1 MICNNSLSPKRTA
14 YINFPQINT
23 IQSYIWFMLKLLS
36 ILWNSFR
43 MAMQELRV
51 NKLRTFLS
59 LFGITIGIF
68 CIIGVLATVDSLERK
83 VQNDIKSFGNN
94 TIYID
99 KWQYGGGNDY
109 PWWKYLKRPAMR
121 YEEMKFIKTKSQLAA
136 NAAMMV
142 QTSSSFSYEDNILSN
157 VSIYGISEEFNNIQ
171 TIDINNGR
179 YLNETEFT
187 RGTPTGV
194 VGYKVAE
201 ELFGNVEKSVG
212 NKISYGG
219 KRVIIVGVIK
229 KQGQSFIGG
238 FDFDQC
244 IIVPYRY
251 FASVYQPDNNQPK
264 ILVQAKETVPTSAL
278 QDELVGIMRQ
288 SRRLSPTTE
297 DNFTCNDVALFSEQ
311 VKSFFGQVSAGGWAI
326 AGLSLIVGAFG
337 VANIMFV
344 TVRERTSQ
352 IGLKKALGAKRRTI
366 LTEFLLESAFLC
378 IIGGLIGLGLVG
390 ILSIVLSSVLP
401 FPIFIAP
408 NIIILALSICI
419 ILGIISGI
427 IPASIAAKMDPV
439 VAIRTK

>member
-1 MICNNSLSPKRTA
+1 
-14 YINFPQINT
+14 
-23 IQSYIWFMLKLLS
+23 MLKLLS

-109 PWWKYLKRPAMR
+109 PWWKYMKRPPMR
-121 YEEMKFIKTKSQLAA
+121 YEEMRFIKTKSQLAA

-142 QTSSSFSYEDNILSN
+142 QTSASFSYEDNILTN

-171 TIDINNGR
+171 TIDIENGR

-187 RGTPTGV
+187 RGASTGV

-201 ELFGNVEKSVG
+201 QLFGNIEKSVG
-212 NKISYGG
+212 KEISYGG

-229 KQGQSFIGG
+229 KQGQSFVGG

-251 FASVYQPDNNQPK
+251 FASVYEPDNNQPK
-264 ILVQAKETVPTSAL
+264 IMVQAKETVPTSAL

-288 SRRLSPTTE
+288 SRRLSPTE
-297 DNFTCNDVALFSEQ
+297 DDNFSCNDVALFSEQ
-311 VKSFFGQVSAGGWAI
+311 VKGFFGQVSAGGWAI

-352 IGLKKALGAKRRTI
+352 IGLKKALGAKRSTI

-390 ILSIVLSSVLP
+390 LLSIVLSSVLP

>member
-1 MICNNSLSPKRTA
+1 
-14 YINFPQINT
+14 
-23 IQSYIWFMLKLLS
+23 MLKLLS

-43 MAMQELRV
+43 MALQELRV

-94 TIYID
+94 TIYVD
-99 KWQYGGGNDY
+99 KWNYGGGNDY
-109 PWWKYLKRPAMR
+109 PWWKYMKRPPMR
-121 YEEMKFIKTKSQLAA
+121 IEEMKFIKTKSQLAS
-136 NAAMMV
+136 NSAMFV
-142 QTSSSFSYEDNILSN
+142 SSGITLNYKDNILSN
-157 VSIYGISEEFNNIQ
+157 VNMYGVSEEFNIIQ
-171 TIDINNGR
+171 TIDIDYGR
-179 YLNETEFT
+179 YINESEFT
-187 RGTPTGV
+187 RGTTTGII
-194 VGYKVAE
+194 GNKVAE
-201 ELFGNVEKSVG
+201 ELFTDPQKAVG
-212 NKISYGG
+212 QEVTYNGR
-219 KRVIIVGVIK
+219 RVIIVGVIK
-229 KQGQSFIGG
+229 KQGQSFVGG
-238 FDFDQC
+238 FDYDQSL
-244 IIVPYRY
+244 IVPYRY
-251 FASVYQPDNNQPK
+251 FASVYNPDNSNPF
-264 ILVQAKETVPTSAL
+264 IMVQGKPTIASKAL
-278 QDELVGIMRQ
+278 QDELTGIMRQ
-288 SRRLSPTTE
+288 SRRLSPVEE
-297 DNFTCNDVALFSEQ
+297 DNFSCNDVALFSEQ
-311 VKSFFGQVSAGGWAI
+311 VKGFFGQVSAGGWAI

-366 LTEFLLESAFLC
+366 LTEFLIESAFLC
-378 IIGGLIGLGLVG
+378 IIGGLVGLGLVG
-390 ILSIVLSSVLP
+390 ILSLVLSSVLP

>member
-1 MICNNSLSPKRTA
+1 
-14 YINFPQINT
+14 
-23 IQSYIWFMLKLLS
+23 MLKLLS

-43 MAMQELRV
+43 MALQELRV

-83 VQNDIKSFGNN
+83 VQNDIKAFGNN

-99 KWQYGGGNDY
+99 KWNYGGGNDY
-109 PWWKYLKRPAMR
+109 PWWKYIKRPPMR
-121 YEEMKFIKTKSQLAA
+121 IEEMRFIKSKSQLAS
-136 NAAMMV
+136 NSAMFV
-142 QTSSSFSYEDNILSN
+142 SNNVNLSYMDNILSN
-157 VSIYGISEEFNNIQ
+157 VNLYGVSEEFNNIQ
-171 TIDINNGR
+171 TIDIDYGR
-179 YLNETEFT
+179 YINETEFS
-187 RGTPTGV
+187 RGTTTGII
-194 VGYKVAE
+194 GYKVAD
-201 ELFGNVEKSVG
+201 ELYGNAQKAVG
-212 NKISYGG
+212 KEVVYNG
-219 KRVIIVGVIK
+219 KHVIVVGVIK
-229 KQGQSFIGG
+229 KQGQSFVGG
-238 FDFDQC
+238 FDYDQSL
-244 IIVPYRY
+244 IVPYRY
-251 FASVYQPDNNQPK
+251 FASVYNPDNSSPF
-264 ILVQAKETVPTSAL
+264 IMVQGKTNIASVAL

-288 SRRLSPTTE
+288 VRRLSPTDE
-297 DNFTCNDVALFSEQ
+297 DNFSANDVAQFSEQ
-311 VKSFFGQVSAGGWAI
+311 VKGFFGQVSAGGWAI

-366 LTEFLLESAFLC
+366 LTEFLIESAFLC
-378 IIGGLIGLGLVG
+378 IIGGLVGLGLVW
-390 ILSIVLSSVLP
+390 LLALVLSSVLP
-401 FPIFIAP
+401 FAIVIAP

>member
-1 MICNNSLSPKRTA
+1 
-14 YINFPQINT
+14 
-23 IQSYIWFMLKLLS
+23 MLKLLS

-43 MAMQELRV
+43 MALQELWV

-68 CIIGVLATVDSLERK
+68 CIIGVLATVDSLEQK
-83 VQNDIKSFGNN
+83 IQNDIKSFGNN

-109 PWWKYLKRPAMR
+109 PWWKYLKRPQMKIG
-121 YEEMKFIKTKSQLAA
+121 EMKFIQAKSLLAA
-136 NAAMMV
+136 NSAMFMSNNV
-142 QTSSSFSYEDNILSN
+142 NVNYKDNILNSVN
-157 VSIYGISEEFNNIQ
+157 MYGVSEEFNSIQ
-171 TIDINNGR
+171 TIDISQGR
-179 YLNETEFT
+179 YLNESEFK
-187 RGTPTGV
+187 RGTPTCVIGN
-194 VGYKVAE
+194 KVAE
-201 ELFGNVEKSVG
+201 ELFDNPEKAVG
-212 NKISYGG
+212 NEISYGG
-219 KRVIIVGVIK
+219 KRLIVIGVIK

-244 IIVPYRY
+244 LIVSYEY
-251 FASVYQPDNNQPK
+251 FASVFDPDNNSPR
-264 ILVQAKETVPTSAL
+264 ILVQAKPTVPPAAL

-288 SRRLSPTTE
+288 LRRLSPTEE
-297 DNFTCNDVALFSEQ
+297 DNFSCNDVSLFAEQ
-311 VKSFFGQVSAGGWAI
+311 TKSFFGQVSAGGWAI

-352 IGLKKALGAKRRTI
+352 IGLKKALGAKKRTI
-366 LTEFLLESAFLC
+366 LTEFLIESAFLC
-378 IIGGLIGLGLVG
+378 VIGGLIGLGLVW
-390 ILSIVLSSVLP
+390 ILSVVLSAVMP
-401 FPIFIAP
+401 FPIFIAA
-408 NIIILALSICI
+408 NIVVLALSICI